1 MLAITV
7 MDLSAPSALDAA
19 TAFDLIRG
27 AILGAIVMA
36 AAFFTGLAVFR
47 RGSTAV
53 CALLMVVSAG
63 ALQLDGLKFISIP
76 SHDVVVLLQGAFGAT
91 AIVFLSAVIR
101 MARNNALLGGLMFA
115 AALTLVGLGVINLV
129 ARGDASGLMRYALIG
144 VGLSAVVL
152 AILQSPRDHSA
163 RLILPGAALALV
175 APVLVYFFGA
185 SQAFTLASHSL
196 FTIGI
201 LTASLVVLNDGA
213 VARSQDLGLHACG
226 ADAFPSAA
234 HDPHDSPDHDE
245 KLRVSENQL
254 AQVLDYTGVAVWDW
268 CPHGAHQTDGLS
280 QLMGADSGALFTPE
294 AMRAFIHKDDLE
306 KFERR
311 VLTTDEGDGAFDVVV
326 KLHDGR
332 HIRLRGA
339 RAVDAG
345 KSIER
350 IVAFAETVTES
361 PRTARPVGAPARE
374 QDAKAPS
381 SSLAGAFPGALEKG
395 LITTVFQ
402 PIVDLETGK
411 VAGYEALARWRG
423 EKGGADRASA
433 EELVRAAEAAG
444 RGGSLARLVLQAAS
458 AHLGAQIKA
467 THNRNLFVAMNMSFS
482 QMRDPGFTDALR
494 KAMSLHGL
502 PAKALVLE
510 LTESQAISDQFAA
523 SETFRKLKGAG
534 AALSFDDFGA
544 GFSSL
549 SNLQKFAFDYL
560 KIDKSFI
567 DALTRPGDG
576 AKIAKAVAGLG
587 RDLGLTVIA
596 EGVESRETADA
607 ARAIGCA
614 LGQGFEFGG
623 PAASGPTGNAPSDQG
638 RDNTA
643 ERQQQRRRMFA
654 KQFA

>member
-1 MLAITV
+1 
-7 MDLSAPSALDAA
+7 MDVSGATAFDAA
-19 TAFDLIRG
+19 TAFNLVRG

-47 RGSTAV
+47 RGSTAI
-53 CALLMVVSAG
+53 CALLMIVAGG
-63 ALQLDGLKFISIP
+63 ALQLDGLKFIDIA
-76 SHDVVVLLQGAFGAT
+76 SHDIVVLLQGVFGAA

-129 ARGDASGLMRYALIG
+129 ARGDASGLMRTALIG
-144 VGLSAVVL
+144 VGLAAVIL
-152 AILQSPRDHSA
+152 AVLQSPRDHGA
-163 RLILPGAALALV
+163 RLILPGAILALA
-175 APVLVYFFGA
+175 APTVVYFFGG
-185 SQAFTLASHSL
+185 SQALTLASHSL

-213 VARSQDLGLHACG
+213 APRSQDLGLHSCG
-226 ADAFPSAA
+226 AEAFPSAA
-234 HDPHDSPDHDE
+234 HDHHHDEPDHEE

-254 AQVLDYTGVAVWDW
+254 AQVLDYTGLAVWDW

-294 AMRAFIHKDDLE
+294 ALRAFVHKDDLDKIE
-306 KFERR
+306 QR
-311 VLTTDEGDGAFDVVV
+311 VLATSAGDGAFDVVL

-339 RAVDAG
+339 RAVDG
-345 KSIER
+345 GGSLER
-350 IVAFAETVTES
+350 IVAFAEGVTES
-361 PRTARPVGAPARE
+361 MKSAKPLGAPSRE
-374 QDAKAPS
+374 QDAKVAGASP
-381 SSLAGAFPGALEKG
+381 LAAAFPGALEKG
-395 LITTVFQ
+395 LIATVFQ

-411 VAGYEALARWRG
+411 VVGYEALARWRG
-423 EKGGADRASA
+423 EKGAPDRASA

-444 RGGSLARLVLQAAS
+444 RGSNLARHVLQAA
-458 AHLGAQIKA
+458 ATHLGAQMKA
-467 THNRNLFVAMNMSFS
+467 QQNRNLFVAMNMSFS
-482 QMRDPGFTDALR
+482 QMREPGFTDALR
-494 KAMSLHGL
+494 KAMVLHGL
-502 PAKALVLE
+502 PAKGLVLE
-510 LTESQAISDQFAA
+510 LTESQAISDEAAA

-567 DALTRPGDG
+567 DGLTRNDDG
-576 AKIAKAVAGLG
+576 AKIARAVAGLG

-596 EGVESRETADA
+596 EGVETKETAEA

-614 LGQGFEFGG
+614 LGQGFEFGS
-623 PAASGPTGNAPSDQG
+623 PAMASPPSSSHG
-638 RDNTA
+638 RDNA
-643 ERQQQRRRMFA
+643 SERQQQRRRMFA

>member
-1 MLAITV
+1 MLAVTA
-7 MDLSAPSALDAA
+7 MDVSGASALDAA
-19 TAFDLIRG
+19 TAFDLVRG

-63 ALQLDGLKFISIP
+63 ILQLDGLRFINIA
-76 SHDVVVLLQGAFGAT
+76 SHDIVVLLQGVFGAS

-115 AALTLVGLGVINLV
+115 AALTFVGLGVINLV
-129 ARGDASGLMRYALIG
+129 AKGDASGLMRIGLVG
-144 VGLSAVVL
+144 VGLVAVLL
-152 AILQSPRDHSA
+152 AIFQSPRDHGA
-163 RLILPGAALALV
+163 RLILPGAVLALA
-175 APVLVYFFGA
+175 APIVIYFFGG
-185 SQAFTLASHSL
+185 SQVFTLASHSL

-213 VARSQDLGLHACG
+213 PARSQDLGLHGCG

-234 HDPHDSPDHDE
+234 HDHHESSEHDE
-245 KLRVSENQL
+245 QLRVSENQL

-268 CPHGAHQTDGLS
+268 CPHGAHQTEGLS
-280 QLMGADSGALFTPE
+280 HLMGADSGALFTPE
-294 AMRAFIHKDDLE
+294 ALRDFVHKEDLE

-311 VLTTDEGDGAFDVVV
+311 VVATGEGDGAFDVVL

-345 KSIER
+345 GTLER
-350 IVAFAETVTES
+350 IVAFAEGVTES
-361 PRTARPVGAPARE
+361 MRSAKPVGAPARE
-374 QDAKAPS
+374 QDGKFAASTP
-381 SSLAGAFPGALEKG
+381 LAGAFAGALEKG
-395 LITTVFQ
+395 LIATVFQ
-402 PIVDLETGK
+402 PIVDLETGN

-423 EKGGADRASA
+423 EKGGPDRASA

-444 RGGSLARLVLQAAS
+444 RGGNLARHVLQAAAS
-458 AHLGAQIKA
+458 HLGAQIKA
-467 THNRNLFVAMNMSFS
+467 QQNRGLFVAMNMSFS
-482 QMRDPGFTDALR
+482 QMREPGFTEAIR
-494 KAMSLHGL
+494 KAMVQHGL

-510 LTESQAISDQFAA
+510 LTESQAITDEGAA
-523 SETFRKLKGAG
+523 SEAFRKLKGSG

-567 DALTRPGDG
+567 EALTRNGEG
-576 AKIAKAVAGLG
+576 AKIARAVAGLG

-596 EGVESRETADA
+596 EGVESKETAEA

-614 LGQGFEFGG
+614 LGQGFEFGS
-623 PAASGPTGNAPSDQG
+623 PEASNVARENAARNSASD
-638 RDNTA
+638 
-643 ERQQQRRRMFA
+643 RQQQRRRMFA